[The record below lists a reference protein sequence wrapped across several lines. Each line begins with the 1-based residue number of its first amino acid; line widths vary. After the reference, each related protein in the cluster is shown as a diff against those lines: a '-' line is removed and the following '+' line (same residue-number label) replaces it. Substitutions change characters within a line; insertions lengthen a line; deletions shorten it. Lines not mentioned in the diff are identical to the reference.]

1 MASCKTKKATG
12 KSKKGATKCS
22 TKKGGC
28 KKEGV
33 DYEFMVKNKGDYIAN
48 VTKKIN

>member
-12 KSKKGATKCS
+12 KSKTSATKCS

-28 KKEGV
+28 KK
-33 DYEFMVKNKGDYIAN
+33 
-48 VTKKIN
+48 

>member
-12 KSKKGATKCS
+12 KSKKGTTKCS

-28 KKEGV
+28 KK
-33 DYEFMVKNKGDYIAN
+33 
-48 VTKKIN
+48 